1 MINDNLKIIHKNLP
15 NLKEDAKIIKYIKGG
30 KLLNLNS
37 IKHSDLK
44 LINLKSRSGS
54 NSLKND
60 EEETFQNFINFPVN
74 EKNISFLTIRN
85 NHINIRRSDVPLP
98 KINKVK
104 IKRPTNSLEKR
115 KNISFS
121 NDLTSKWI
129 KKLSINNKENYSFF
143 HKNSLNN
150 KEENKERNISSNSS
164 NGNKIIFNQESLNL
178 SNNKR
183 YMKIPKNFSF
193 QRYNKSFKNE
203 SNSIKLNN
211 NATPNPSTSR
221 IINPILGLTKIPT
234 HILNRN
240 SNSHKKLKK
249 IIQIPPPIPV
259 EPKESKER
267 IEKLNILNNIFKTI
281 GSASPLNI
289 TGIIPFKKE
298 VQLSSEIFLNN
309 YRNFQESIISKKED
323 ISKTDIIKGYAYNT
337 SVGNIRSY
345 NEDEI
350 CISKIFFNINDKEN
364 DKYDIN
370 NNNFCH
376 FFAIYDGHGGKG
388 CSSFL
393 KDNLHKYITEF
404 SPIGIKIGIDMAEDK
419 FKTKRALNEKGN
431 LVDQSG
437 SCGIMLMIKG
447 NKCIVAN
454 IGDSR
459 LVIFRNNSIS
469 FVTMDHKPDSIIE
482 KARIELSGGK
492 IYKTQTLLPVYQNGI
507 RINSPWRV
515 LPGRLSVSR
524 TFGDI
529 SAKDENF
536 GGNKTAIIALPDINE
551 IELDDEYNF
560 IVMGCDGIFDVL
572 KNEELLECIEI
583 VLKEKQITNLKNVD
597 IHELCG
603 DFAAMII
610 KSALAKDSFDNVSCI
625 VIAINLESLL
635 AFE

>member
-1 MINDNLKIIHKNLP
+1 MK
-15 NLKEDAKIIKYIKGG
+15 
-30 KLLNLNS
+30 
-37 IKHSDLK
+37 
-44 LINLKSRSGS
+44 
-54 NSLKND
+54 
-60 EEETFQNFINFPVN
+60 
-74 EKNISFLTIRN
+74 
-85 NHINIRRSDVPLP
+85 
-98 KINKVK
+98 KV
-104 IKRPTNSLEKR
+104 
-115 KNISFS
+115 
-121 NDLTSKWI
+121 
-129 KKLSINNKENYSFF
+129 
-143 HKNSLNN
+143 
-150 KEENKERNISSNSS
+150 
-164 NGNKIIFNQESLNL
+164 
-178 SNNKR
+178 
-183 YMKIPKNFSF
+183 
-193 QRYNKSFKNE
+193 
-203 SNSIKLNN
+203 
-211 NATPNPSTSR
+211 
-221 IINPILGLTKIPT
+221 
-234 HILNRN
+234 
-240 SNSHKKLKK
+240 
-249 IIQIPPPIPV
+249 
-259 EPKESKER
+259 
-267 IEKLNILNNIFKTI
+267 
-281 GSASPLNI
+281 
-289 TGIIPFKKE
+289 
-298 VQLSSEIFLNN
+298 
-309 YRNFQESIISKKED
+309 
-323 ISKTDIIKGYAYNT
+323 
-337 SVGNIRSY
+337 
-345 NEDEI
+345 
-350 CISKIFFNINDKEN
+350 
-364 DKYDIN
+364 
-370 NNNFCH
+370 
-376 FFAIYDGHGGKG
+376 
-388 CSSFL
+388 
-393 KDNLHKYITEF
+393 
-404 SPIGIKIGIDMAEDK
+404 
-419 FKTKRALNEKGN
+419 
-431 LVDQSG
+431 VDQSG